1 METGRYRG
9 RFILRPKILDPEM
22 GILRRNHKNGAE
34 LSPGHP
40 VQEGEIRS
48 PVKKILGP
56 GAIGLRMEPPNARE
70 RGFNTTRIED
80 REGWGAGGGG
90 NRR

>member
-40 VQEGEIRS
+40 VQEGGDQVARQEN
-48 PVKKILGP
+48 PGP
-56 GAIGLRMEPPNARE
+56 GRDWSKDGTPQCPRE
-70 RGFNTTRIED
+70 RIQYDQD
-80 REGWGAGGGG
+80 R
-90 NRR
+90 R